1 MFKKKSLLLFIF
13 FTFIS
18 LVYLHSYPHSGGGG
32 RSSGGSSRSSS
43 SRSHSG
49 SRSFSYPKSSSSSSS
64 GSSSSYRSHGR
75 YHRHGTHN
83 DDQENKGTQIFLW
96 AWFFVMFFS
105 MQFLIWFTS
114 EEAARGNKKHVY
126 RDYDKVATW
135 FDENRSREFYE
146 KKYVD
151 NVIELLPRHATIL
164 DLGCG
169 MGEPI
174 AQYFIQEGYQLTGV
188 DGSEKLIDLAKQRLP
203 EGQFL
208 VGDMRTIAL
217 YQKFDCVVAWH
228 SFFHLPQ
235 DDQRRMFETFK
246 QYVKFD
252 GILLLTTGP
261 SKSEVWSNNGGINMY
276 HASLSAQ
283 EYKRLLQ
290 QHGFELIVHV
300 VEDKNCGDAT
310 VWIAKLKL

>member
-18 LVYLHSYPHSGGGG
+18 LAYLDSYPHSGGGG
-32 RSSGGSSRSSS
+32 RSSGGSSRG
-43 SRSHSG
+43 HSG
-49 SRSFSYPKSSSSSSS
+49 SRSFSYPKSSSSSPS
-64 GSSSSYRSHGR
+64 GSSYRSYGR
-75 YHRHGTHN
+75 HHHSHGTHH
-83 DDQENKGTQIFLW
+83 DDQENKSTQIFLW

-105 MQFLIWFTS
+105 MQFLIRFTS
-114 EEAARGNKKHVY
+114 EEPIKGNKQNVY
-126 RDYDKVATW
+126 LDYDKVATW
-135 FDENRSREFYE
+135 FDDNRSRAFYE
-146 KKYVD
+146 KKYLD
-151 NVIELLPRHATIL
+151 NVIELLPRRATIL

-188 DGSEKLIDLAKQRLP
+188 DGSQNLIDLAKQRLP

-208 VGDMRTIAL
+208 VGDMRTISL

-228 SFFHLPQ
+228 SFFHLPP
-235 DDQRRMFETFK
+235 DDQRKMFETFK
-246 QYVKFD
+246 QCLKFD
-252 GILLLTTGP
+252 GVLLLTTGP
-261 SKSEVWSNNGGINMY
+261 SKSEVWSNNGGIDMY
-276 HASLSAQ
+276 HASLSSQ

-290 QHGFELIVHV
+290 QHGFELILHV
-300 VEDKNCGDAT
+300 VKDKKCGDAT